1 MTGWAAKRFWKRV
14 AVEDVDGGHAIRLD
28 ARPLRT
34 PAKRP
39 LILPTRALANAVAAE
54 WEGVA
59 GAVDPRLMPHTR
71 SANAAVDKVT
81 PQFAEVAALI
91 ADYGGS
97 DLVCYR
103 AEAPEALAARQ
114 AAAWD
119 PILDWA
125 ARRYRTRLAVARG
138 VVPMAQ
144 RPEDLDRLAAAVRSA
159 TPFELTALHDLVSL
173 SGSLLIGLRA
183 TEPDSDPAALWRL
196 SRIDEDWQ
204 TELWG
209 TDPEAAAAA
218 QAKERDFLH
227 AHRFWTLLQ
236 PSRS

>member
-1 MTGWAAKRFWKRV
+1 MTGWAARRFWTAVTV
-14 AVEDVDGGHAIRLD
+14 APAPDGGHAIRLD

-34 PAKRP
+34 PAKQL
-39 LILPTRALANAVAAE
+39 LILPTHALAEAVAAE
-54 WEGVA
+54 WAAVEGP
-59 GAVDPRLMPHTR
+59 VDPRRMPFTR

-81 PQFAEVAALI
+81 PQFAEVAALV

-97 DLVCYR
+97 DLLCYR

-125 ARRYRTRLAVARG
+125 ARRHDVRLTVTRG
-138 VVPMAQ
+138 VVPVAQ
-144 RPEDLDRLAAAVRSA
+144 RPECLAKLAARVHAT

-173 SGSLLIGLRA
+173 SGSLLIGLAA
-183 TEPDSDPAALWRL
+183 TEPDADPEALWPL

-204 TELWG
+204 VESWG
-209 TDPEAAAAA
+209 RDDSAAAAA
-218 QAKERDFLH
+218 EAKKHAFLH
-227 AHRFWTLLQ
+227 AHRFWQTLQ
-236 PSRS
+236 AA